1 MNYTTETLAYDPLC
15 LLLNKEEDSLAID
28 FTVN

>member
-1 MNYTTETLAYDPLC
+1 MNYTMEALAIDLLC